1 MRKADTQVN
10 FRMPGELRD
19 KLKSAADASGRTLTA
34 EIVHR
39 LQASLAEDVD
49 VLKDDS
55 VTDLK
60 RLQADIDK
68 IKELVRATWDAQQ
81 KKE

>member
-1 MRKADTQVN
+1 MRDQLAGVAKAN
-10 FRMPGELRD
+10 
-19 KLKSAADASGRTLTA
+19 GRSMNA
-34 EIVHR
+34 EIVLR

-60 RLQADIDK
+60 RLQADIEQ
-68 IKELVRATWDAQQ
+68 IKKLVRAAWDAQQ

>member
-1 MRKADTQVN
+1 MLRLPDGMRDRLKA
-10 FRMPGELRD
+10 
-19 KLKSAADASGRTLTA
+19 AAEASGRSMNA

-39 LQASLAEDVD
+39 LQASLSEDVD
-49 VLKDDS
+49 VLKGDS